1 MAQYRSNYTG
11 QEIDAGIGKANTAV
25 QPADLDDYQAKIDSS
40 HKLSA
45 DLISDGETNK
55 TVTETEKTTWNG
67 KSVVSGTNDG
77 TNWSTLTINGVTK
90 NIPVGGGESSL
101 SVKEIDHSN
110 PEEWNSEEEQPTS
123 EVIDDIL
130 ENKYTFI
137 HIYNIEIDEG
147 TMVETYLISSGM
159 IDVEETGTARY
170 YYKFD
175 EGDED
180 EGTSPNIEQ
189 YLFIHQEGESAQ
201 MLVEN
206 FELGGGAGT
215 ASWGSITGTLA
226 NQTDLQ
232 NALNS
237 KQDGIIISVLDSDAT
252 KISKFEEALDTNGN
266 IVKPIY
272 LVSTSSDFYLSKGI
286 FPLFHYSMENSNK
299 DFAFVKVNELNI
311 PYRGIQYT
319 ISNNT
324 LTSQNIDLSEYT
336 DYIGSIGDVHDLTT
350 TAKNTLVAAVNE
362 VNAKTGASGL
372 KEVYVNAS
380 TGSDSNAGTSWAT
393 AKQTFASALAAAAD
407 ECTLF
412 FEGDTQERLN
422 IKTNANQKVLRIVGR
437 DGVRNRILGGTKLVD
452 FQTTSTTGVYKI
464 ETPNTSAFSSNY
476 YLIVQDN
483 VIDTSTA
490 ISSYEAHPAQK
501 GREYRL
507 LSTPIPRKTSVA
519 NVISSTV
526 GFYHDGTNLYVKP
539 ASSDFTNHPIYCPT
553 TDGGIY
559 GNDGS
564 CLVEITNV
572 EVWHSPM
579 LITNCPNAIITDCS
593 CSFALGTGG
602 IKYDDSVNVILKR
615 CEAAYTL
622 NTSGYGDGINAH
634 SSKYEALSG
643 NTNNSK
649 IKYVSAELI
658 DCWCHDCSDDG
669 WSDHSACEVII
680 RGGLY
685 EYNHKGGV
693 TPSSGGKCTCYDVM
707 TRKNC
712 RGFYY
717 VSSNAYQKEKT
728 AYFYCENCISDG
740 EDATRVSQGI
750 TRLAGA
756 GFSTDDVGVTVSG
769 WKGIYSKFVNCKSM
783 NNTIGFGAGKK
794 SVINLIDCSTLN
806 VTNITSLLD
815 DGSITKYV
823 TEPVSSAIAVT
834 GVSINK
840 TTQTT
845 DYNQTFTL
853 TATIAPSNATNKNV
867 IWSIVSGSEYISI
880 NSSGLSCS
888 VTTGSSNGS
897 AVVRVTTE
905 DGSYTAQCAITIE
918 HKELVSLT
926 ATGALSKTSYFAGES
941 LDTTGLTF
949 TATFDDSS
957 STVLNANELSYNPDP
972 LTVGTTSVDV
982 SYTYGSVTK
991 TVTVSGI
998 TVYVPLSVTW
1008 EQGAIQA
1015 DVGNTNAANR
1025 IRTQGFIDLQETGSF
1040 SIKTLQEAK
1049 GCWWSYTSD
1058 ATTQTRSTSS
1068 ANAWVD
1074 YSEGFTINQTVVG
1087 ARYVRFAIK
1096 KQDDANIVPSEADTY
1111 FEFIR

>member
-1 MAQYRSNYTG
+1 MAQYKSSYTG
-11 QEIDAGIGKANTAV
+11 AQIDAGIGKANTAV
-25 QPADLDDYQAKIDSS
+25 QPADLNDYQAKIDSS

-55 TVTETEKTTWNG
+55 TVTATEKTTWTG
-67 KSVVSGTNDG
+67 KQDALVSGTNIK
-77 TNWSTLTINGVTK
+77 TINNTSLLGSG
-90 NIPVGGGESSL
+90 NITIEGGSSDV
-101 SVKEIDHSN
+101 SVKEIDYSDSSD
-110 PEEWNSEEEQPTS
+110 WDDSESQPTQA
-123 EVIDDIL
+123 VIFDIL
-130 ENKYTFI
+130 ANNYTFI
-137 HIYNIEIDEG
+137 HVINIPIDTGIDAEAWYVAN
-147 TMVETYLISSGM
+147 TMVNVGETSSDN
-159 IDVEETGTARY
+159 IRY

-180 EGTSPNIEQ
+180 EGQSPNVEQ
-189 YLFIHQEGESAQ
+189 IMFMKPDDDDAVMIVDTFNLGTSIDNSHKLSAD
-201 MLVEN
+201 LVDDTSATN
-206 FELGGGAGT
+206 KFVT
-215 ASWGSITGTLA
+215 ASDKTTWSGKQDALVSGTNIKTINNTSILGSGNISITA
-226 NQTDLQ
+226 D
-232 NALNS
+232 
-237 KQDGIIISVLDSDAT
+237 
-252 KISKFEEALDTNGN
+252 E
-266 IVKPIY
+266 
-272 LVSTSSDFYLSKGI
+272 
-286 FPLFHYSMENSNK
+286 
-299 DFAFVKVNELNI
+299 
-311 PYRGIQYT
+311 
-319 ISNNT
+319 
-324 LTSQNIDLSEYT
+324 
-336 DYIGSIGDVHDLTT
+336 
-350 TAKNTLVAAVNE
+350 
-362 VNAKTGASGL
+362 GL

-380 TGSDSNAGTSWAT
+380 TGSDSNDGTSWSN

-452 FQTTSTTGVYKI
+452 FQATQTTGVYKI

-476 YLIVQDN
+476 YSIVQDN

-490 ISSYEAHPAQK
+490 ISSYESHPAQK

-507 LSTPIPRKTSVA
+507 LSTPIPRKTSVQ

-539 ASSDFTNHPIYCPT
+539 ASTDFTNHPIYCPT
-553 TDGGIY
+553 ENGGIY

-564 CLVEITNV
+564 CLVEISNV
-572 EVWHSPM
+572 EVWHSPL
-579 LITNCPNAIITDCS
+579 LITNCPNAKLTDCT
-593 CSFALGTGG
+593 CCFALGTGG

-643 NTNNSK
+643 NTNDSK

-717 VSSNAYQKEKT
+717 VSSSTYQKEKT

-783 NNTIGFGAGKK
+783 NNAIGFGAGKK

-834 GVSINK
+834 GVSLNK
-840 TTQTT
+840 PTQTA
-845 DYNQTFTL
+845 DYNQTFAL
-853 TATIAPSNATNKNV
+853 LATIAPSNATNQNV
-867 IWSIVSGSEYISI
+867 VWSIVSGSQYISI
-880 NSSGLSCS
+880 NASGLSCS
-888 VTTGSSNGS
+888 VTTGASNGS

-905 DGSYTAQCAITIE
+905 DGSYTAQCTITIE

-926 ATGALSKTSYFAGES
+926 TTGTLSKTSYFAGES

-949 TATFDDSS
+949 TATFDDT
-957 STVLNANELSYNPDP
+957 STAILNANELSYNPDP

-998 TVYVPLSVTW
+998 TVYAPLSVTW

-1040 SIKTLQEAK
+1040 SIKTLQGAK
-1049 GCWWSYTSD
+1049 GCWWSYTSNEN
-1058 ATTQTRSTSS
+1058 TQVRSTSS
-1068 ANAWVD
+1068 ANGWVD
-1074 YSEGFTINQTVVG
+1074 YSEGFTVNQTVVG

-1096 KQDDANIVPSEADTY
+1096 KQDDSNIVPSEADTY